1 MRPRPTATTVPSLT
15 PRFALLVAGTSI
27 LWSQPSS
34 QPGEKPREKES
45 SISSTSRG
53 ENGRGRAAT
62 AASIARR

>member
-1 MRPRPTATTVPSLT
+1 VPSRT

-27 LWSQPSS
+27 LWSQPFS
-34 QPGEKPREKES
+34 QPGENPREKES

-53 ENGRGRAAT
+53 VTSAGRPAT